1 MINNNSKLAK
11 RIIKRIVKNIWVRLL
26 SLNSKKQ
33 TEKRASN
40 KPLLLL
46 ANTNEKR
53 AYIKIKKRE
62 KKNKMKETL
71 KNKTLNVEFGGK
83 FNTR

>member
-26 SLNSKKQ
+26 SLSSKKQ

-46 ANTNEKR
+46 ANTYEKR
-53 AYIKIKKRE
+53 VYIKIKKRE
-62 KKNKMKETL
+62 KKKKIKETL
-71 KNKTLNVEFGGK
+71 KNKSLNVELGEK
-83 FNTR
+83 FNIR